1 MVRSKKKREYWNRKE
16 EKMAE
21 TANLPEKKGREN
33 EYIEDIYCVRQQQVF
48 YLV

>member
-1 MVRSKKKREYWNRKE
+1 MVRGKKKREYWNRKD

-21 TANLPEKKGREN
+21 TANLPEKKGSEN
-33 EYIEDIYCVRQQQVF
+33 EYIVNIYCVRQQQVF